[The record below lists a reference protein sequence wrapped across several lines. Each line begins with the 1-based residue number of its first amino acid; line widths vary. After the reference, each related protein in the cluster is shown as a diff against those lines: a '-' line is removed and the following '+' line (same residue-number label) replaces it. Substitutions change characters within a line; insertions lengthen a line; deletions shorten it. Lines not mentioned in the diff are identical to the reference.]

1 MSYVRPAQVAG
12 YFYPANPEKLKKDIS
27 LMLDVTKP
35 KEKVDKIFG
44 IVAPHAGYVYSGKTA
59 AHAYNLLIGK
69 KYKTVVII
77 SPSHSEY
84 FPGISIFEGDAYET
98 PLGTL
103 KVDKEFRE
111 KLLTADG
118 TIFLGY
124 EGHRREHALEV
135 QLPFLQSVLKDFKI
149 VPVVMGDQSKK
160 NIDTLAKKLAE
171 VSDDETLI
179 VASSDLSHFYNKTQA
194 DRLDSVVEKR
204 IRDYDYDSLQSDLE
218 NHNCEACGGGPI
230 VALMKAA
237 SLKNVPHSMVL
248 HRCDS
253 GDVTGDNSEVV
264 GYLSA
269 VFYGN

>member
-1 MSYVRPAQVAG
+1 MNYVRPAQVAG
-12 YFYPANPEKLKKDIS
+12 YFYPSNPDKLRKD
-27 LMLDVTKP
+27 LNLLLDVTKP
-35 KEKVDKIFG
+35 KEKFEKIFG
-44 IVAPHAGYVYSGKTA
+44 IVSPHAGYVYSGKTA

-69 KYKTVVII
+69 KYKTVVVI

-98 PLGTL
+98 PLGIL

-111 KLLTADG
+111 KLETDNG
-118 TIFLGY
+118 IIFKGY

-135 QLPFLQSVLKDFKI
+135 QLPFIQSVLQDFKI
-149 VPVVMGDQSKK
+149 VPVVMGDQSKR
-160 NIDTLAKKLAE
+160 NVDTLAKKLAE

-179 VASSDLSHFYNKTQA
+179 VASSDLSHFYSKSQA
-194 DRLDSVVEKR
+194 DKLDSVVER
-204 IRDYDYDSLQSDLE
+204 RVREFDYESLQMDLE
-218 NHNCEACGGGPI
+218 THVCEACGGGPI

-237 SLKNVPHSMVL
+237 GLKNIKHSMVL
-248 HRCDS
+248 SRTDS

-269 VFYGN
+269 VFYGD